1 MRTGLIP
8 FVHALVGGDHASASL
23 GGARASVTGNGMALV
38 AGGGVD
44 FTFNQH
50 FSFRAAQADW
60 VMLHNSGSTSGK
72 NLRIVS
78 GIVFRY

>member
-1 MRTGLIP
+1 
-8 FVHALVGGDHASASL
+8 
-23 GGARASVTGNGMALV
+23 MALM